1 MTPDNRIK
9 RLENLLS
16 NLKDKGYKTYASIEE
31 EFDVN
36 ASYISQLL
44 NKRRNFGEAAARK
57 MEEKFNLP
65 TFYFEQPTDSEADL
79 AVILEKGSVV
89 GKSPINTVTVPIY
102 AVYFCCGDGN
112 GECEFEEIKGERILP
127 ESLFSEKNVKPEN
140 FKLVCAV
147 NESMKPYINH
157 GDEVGI
163 DIGDRDVKDGEVYAI
178 LLDGDRMFKQIFREA
193 GGALRLH
200 SFNPDYPDKI
210 VTEDNHDS
218 LIIVGRQIYRAG

>member
-44 NKRRNFGEAAARK
+44 NKRRNFGEAAARN
-57 MEEKFNLP
+57 MEEKFN
-65 TFYFEQPTDSEADL
+65 L

-89 GKSPINTVTVPIY
+89 GESPVSTVTVPIY

-112 GECEFEEIKGERILP
+112 GECEFEEIKGERVLP

-200 SFNPDYPDKI
+200 SFNPDYPDKV